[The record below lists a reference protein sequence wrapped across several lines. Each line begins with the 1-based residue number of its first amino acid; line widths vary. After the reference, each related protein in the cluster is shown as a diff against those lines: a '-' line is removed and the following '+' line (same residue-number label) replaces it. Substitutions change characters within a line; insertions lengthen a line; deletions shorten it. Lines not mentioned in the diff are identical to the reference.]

1 MSRSPSRLVAL
12 VLGAGFALLG
22 ALSFIATAGMPFT
35 DPEGIWLLDVLAV
48 NPAQNTLHLVL
59 GAALIGIAFTRFA
72 PVADSIVGA
81 LLVAIGIHGLFT
93 AATSLNVFAAN
104 GAANLL
110 HFAAAAVLLAV
121 GLGARR

>member
-1 MSRSPSRLVAL
+1 MSRSPSRIVAL
-12 VLGAGFALLG
+12 VLGAGFVLLG

-35 DPEGIWLLDVLAV
+35 DPEGIWLLDILAV
-48 NPAQNTLHLVL
+48 NPAQNVLHLVL
-59 GAALIGIAFTRFA
+59 GVALIGIAFTRVA

-81 LLVAIGIHGLFT
+81 LLVGVGIHGLFT
-93 AATSLNVFAAN
+93 AATPLNIFAAN

>member
-1 MSRSPSRLVAL
+1 MNASPSRIVAL
-12 VLGAGFALLG
+12 VMGAAFVLLG

-35 DPEGIWLLDVLAV
+35 DPNGIWLLNALAV
-48 NPAQNTLHLVL
+48 NPAQNTLHLVV
-59 GAALIGIAFTRFA
+59 GAALIGIAFTRVA
-72 PVADSIVGA
+72 PVADSLVGA
-81 LLVAIGIHGLFT
+81 LLVGVGIHGLFT
-93 AATSLNVFAAN
+93 AATPLNIFAAN